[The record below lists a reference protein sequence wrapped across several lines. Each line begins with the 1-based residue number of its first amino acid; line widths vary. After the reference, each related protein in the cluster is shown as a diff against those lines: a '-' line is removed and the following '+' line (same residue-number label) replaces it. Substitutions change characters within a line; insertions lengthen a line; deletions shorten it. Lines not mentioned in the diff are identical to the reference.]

1 MHDGKSSVQFLECT
15 LSYGYMELLKML
27 AVLAAL
33 KALSDDRAN
42 RYSRQCQLLTGY
54 FDSLMLANL
63 TLASQWLHYIYRERE
78 LDVFLY
84 LYFILYYFG
93 WNMRH
98 LANMYLANSYH

>member
-63 TLASQWLHYIYRERE
+63 TLASQWLHY
-78 LDVFLY
+78 V
-84 LYFILYYFG
+84 
-93 WNMRH
+93 
-98 LANMYLANSYH
+98 

>member
-54 FDSLMLANL
+54 FDLLMLANL
-63 TLASQWLHYIYRERE
+63 TLASQWLHYIYRER
-78 LDVFLY
+78 VRCIY
-84 LYFILYYFG
+84 ILFCII
-93 WNMRH
+93 
-98 LANMYLANSYH
+98 LAGI

>member
-15 LSYGYMELLKML
+15 LSYGYMELLKMLALL

-63 TLASQWLHYIYRERE
+63 TLASQWLHYI
-78 LDVFLY
+78 
-84 LYFILYYFG
+84 
-93 WNMRH
+93 
-98 LANMYLANSYH
+98 